1 MSGRLAVPDDGRL
14 GEALRD
20 ALGAGRELP
29 PGPAEPGD
37 LVVLTE
43 TGFPPDPLSRASA
56 RLRQRGTAGL
66 PVHATWDATTIGP
79 VLLPDQP
86 GCYRCLLTRT
96 RSARAGGPAPDRELW
111 HRFATGRLAPP
122 EPVLTAP
129 LLAVVAALVAEEYQR
144 HRTLGTGPQ
153 PRTRAAVLRV
163 RPNALTIDRHR
174 FLPDPTCPVCGGVP
188 DDDDAQAVLALQPRP
203 AADPAGGRTGLA
215 PDRHALVERYV
226 DRYAGLIH
234 SVRVDYRGTTV
245 NATAAIHA
253 GVPRDDGSGTGWSA
267 DGSGRSLD
275 RDTSVTVAILEALE
289 RYAGT
294 SADLSKRT
302 VVHAS
307 YRELP
312 AADALDPRTLGL
324 PEPERLPDGY
334 VPFHPDLPLAWVWG
348 WSFRRGRPV
357 LVPESIGYYYRRP
370 GARIAYECSSGC
382 ALGGC
387 LEEAILHGIFEVA
400 ERDGFLLT
408 WYARLPVPRI
418 DWRTVPDPVTRLL
431 AARLEA
437 ATGDRLHLLDT
448 TMPEGI
454 PSVAAMVV
462 DEHDRPGYAKA
473 FFGGGAHLSPERAV
487 RNAVQEVALA
497 DGHWPL
503 SDELAERARAMLADP
518 DLVTELPHHGW
529 VYCLPEAWPRLAFLS
544 HGPVRS
550 LAEAFPPGARY
561 APTRDLSDHLRYAV
575 DRYLAAGLD
584 VVVVDQT
591 IPEQRAAGLACAK
604 VVIPGTLP
612 MTFGH
617 RHRRAAGIRRLH
629 TVPVTLGYRSTPLP
643 AAEIN
648 PHPHPFP

>member
-1 MSGRLAVPDDGRL
+1 MSGRLAVPGDGRL
-14 GEALRD
+14 GA
-20 ALGAGRELP
+20 ALGAALEAGRELP
-29 PGPAEPGD
+29 PGPARPGD

-43 TGFPPDPLSRASA
+43 TGFTTEPLADASA
-56 RLRQRGTAGL
+56 ELREQRTAAL
-66 PVHATWDATTIGP
+66 PVHAGWDAIIIGP
-79 VLLPDQP
+79 MVLPDQP

-96 RSARAGGPAPDRELW
+96 RAARAGGPTADHELW

-129 LLAVVAALVAEEYQR
+129 LLAVVAALVAAEHQR
-144 HRTLGTGPQ
+144 LRAGQP

-163 RPNALTIDRHR
+163 RPDALVIERHG
-174 FLPDPTCPVCGGVP
+174 FLPDPGCQVCGGVP
-188 DDDDAQAVLALQPRP
+188 DDSATQAVLTRRPRP
-203 AADPAGGRTGLA
+203 AADPEGGRTGST
-215 PDRHALVERYV
+215 PDPGALVEQYV

-234 SVRVDYRGTTV
+234 SVQVDYRGTTV
-245 NATAAIHA
+245 NAAAAIHA
-253 GVPRDDGSGTGWSA
+253 GAPRDGSGTGRSA

-275 RDTSVTVAILEALE
+275 RDTSVTIAILEALE

-294 SADLSKRT
+294 SPDRSKRT
-302 VVHAS
+302 VVQAS

-324 PEPERLPDGY
+324 PEPERLPDGW
-334 VPFHPDLPLAWVWG
+334 VPYHPDLPLAWVWG
-348 WSFRRGRPV
+348 WSFRRERPV

-370 GARIAYECSSGC
+370 GPRFAYECSSGC

-437 ATGDRLHLLDT
+437 TTGHRLHLLDT
-448 TMPEGI
+448 SMPEGI

-462 DEHDRPGYAKA
+462 DEADRPDHAKA
-473 FFGGGAHLSPERAV
+473 FFGGGAHLSPERAI
-487 RNAVQEVALA
+487 RSAVQEVALS
-497 DGHWPL
+497 DGRSPL
-503 SDELAERARAMLADP
+503 AGELAERVRGMLADP
-518 DLVTELPHHGW
+518 DLVTELHHHSW
-529 VYCLPEAWPRLAFLS
+529 MYCLPEAWPRLGFLTR
-544 HGPVRS
+544 GPVRG
-550 LAEAFPPGARY
+550 LAEAFPPESRY
-561 APTRDLSDHLRYAV
+561 APAADLSDQLRYAV

-591 IPEQRAAGLACAK
+591 IPEQRAAGLACVK

-629 TVPVTLGYRSTPLP
+629 TVPVALGYRSTPLP